1 VKLIFEE
8 RPSDSP
14 FVERIWRT
22 RSERV
27 ETFISIAVSQ
37 WELVIWTQYGKTQ
50 MTVRGPETHATH
62 APVPENAEFFGIFF
76 KHGTYLPHL
85 PFDQLINQGL
95 DLPTAGGQS
104 FWLNGSVWEFP
115 TFDNA
120 DTFVNRLV
128 QEGLVAH
135 ESNVEAALQGCLPD
149 DYSLRT
155 TQRRFLRTTGL
166 SLNSVRKIE
175 RARYAAGLLRQGI
188 SIQDTVFQAGF
199 FDQAHM
205 THTLKRLI
213 GQTPA
218 QIMDI
223 ARPVQ
228 LSFTYNTTS
237 PLMNYDMDVVGNSLQ
252 GALP

>member
-1 VKLIFEE
+1 MKLIFEE

-22 RSERV
+22 RSERID
-27 ETFISIAVSQ
+27 TFISIAVSQ
-37 WELVIWTQYGKTQ
+37 WELVVWTQYGKTQ
-50 MTVRGPETHATH
+50 MTVRGPETHATY
-62 APVPENAEFFGIFF
+62 APVPDNAEFFGIFF
-76 KHGTYLPHL
+76 KHGTYMPHL

-95 DLPTAGGQS
+95 DLPDAGSHS
-104 FWLNGSVWEFP
+104 FWLNGSAWQFP
-115 TFDNA
+115 TYDNA

-128 QEGLVAH
+128 REGLIAY
-135 ESNVEAALQGCLPD
+135 ESNVEAALHGSLPD

-155 TQRRFLRTTGL
+155 TQRRFLRSTGM
-166 SLNSVRKIE
+166 SLNAVRKIE

-205 THTLKRLI
+205 THALKRLI

-223 ARPVQ
+223 SRSVQ
-228 LSFTYNTTS
+228 LSFTYNTT
-237 PLMNYDMDVVGNSLQ
+237 PPPVAYDMDVIWNSLQ
-252 GALP
+252 GATA